1 MAVRDI
7 VRLGHPALRSTS
19 EPVPRDEIADSEL
32 QELIDDLLETV
43 RDAEGVGL
51 AAPQVGVAQQLFVY
65 ESAADPAELEGSPS
79 APETSTLEVIINPL
93 VEPVSEDLEFDWEG
107 CLSIPELRGLVP
119 RHPEVR
125 LWGLDRHGNE
135 VEKILSGFT
144 ARVVQHEYDHLH
156 GVIYL
161 DRMRDLR
168 SLAYE
173 DELDDLMDAE
183 EDERPAVG

>member
-1 MAVRDI
+1 
-7 VRLGHPALRSTS
+7 
-19 EPVPRDEIADSEL
+19 VPRDEIAGSEF

-51 AAPQVGVAQQLFVY
+51 AAPQVGVSKQLFVY
-65 ESAADPAELEGSPS
+65 ESALVPTEPEGSGS
-79 APETSTLEVIINPL
+79 NSDASSSLEVVINPL
-93 VEPVSEDLEFDWEG
+93 VEPASEDLEFDWEG

-135 VEKILSGFT
+135 VERVLLGFT
-144 ARVVQHEYDHLH
+144 ARIVQHEFDHLH

-168 SLAYE
+168 SLAFE
-173 DELDDLMDAE
+173 EELDLLMDAE
-183 EDERPAVG
+183 EDERPTVG